1 MSKRNRSGAEKKR
14 ARKRRLA
21 QEREAEQRWLGHFG
35 PELAGRDVAWS
46 SISPPPNRR

>member
-21 QEREAEQRWLGHFG
+21 QEAVEARSKST
-35 PELAGRDVAWS
+35 LAYS
-46 SISPPPNRR
+46 THSTPNTATEPSHKT